1 MKLILFLLMT
11 YLVYRF
17 LSRFFISPTQQT
29 NSHWKTFYTNMYQ
42 QAPKEKD
49 ISNQARVIDSTSIKE
64 K

>member
-1 MKLILFLLMT
+1 MKFILFLLMT

-17 LSRFFISPTQQT
+17 LSRFFTSPTQQT
-29 NSHWKTFYTNMYQ
+29 SSHWKTFYTNMH

-49 ISNQARVIDSTSIKE
+49 ISNQARVIDSTSLKE